1 MNRKLLILLFGL
13 PSCLLAAASAPD
25 PLFQSSEIIDITL
38 TAPFSLIDDERDKEK
53 EYEGSLSYTDAVG
66 EQVRLDVGL
75 QVRGNWRLR
84 KDNCTYSQLWVDFKR
99 GQVAGTIFENQNRL
113 KLVVQCRRP
122 DRYAELIVKEQQ
134 AYQIFAELSE
144 YNFDTRLVNVSY
156 VDSEREDSS
165 RTQLAFFIEHQN
177 RLQARFGMEE
187 VELSSIPNEQLNA
200 SQASLVALF
209 MYLLGNTDYSIAQ
222 AAEGEECCHN
232 AKLLLSEAGDYFAI
246 PYDFDASGFVN
257 APYAAEPAPAMN
269 IRSNRQRRYRGYCKH
284 NDALP
289 SAMRI
294 MLEARANIA
303 AIVGDASRVSA
314 RTANSSSKYVQEL
327 FEVLADQRSF
337 DRAIIGDCRGQ

>member
-1 MNRKLLILLFGL
+1 MNRRLLFLLFGL
-13 PSCLLAAASAPD
+13 PSCLLAAVSAPD

-38 TAPFSLIDDERDKEK
+38 TAPFRLIDDERDKEK

-99 GQVAGTIFENQNRL
+99 GQAAGTIFENQNRL

-122 DRYAELIVKEQQ
+122 DRYAELLVKEQQ

-187 VELSSIPNEQLNA
+187 VNIDNITIGQLNA
-200 SQASLVALF
+200 DQASLVNLF
-209 MYLLGNTDYSIAQ
+209 MFLLGNTDYSIIQ
-222 AAEGEECCHN
+222 GLEGEECCHN
-232 AKLLLSEAGDYFAI
+232 AKLLLSETGDYFAI
-246 PYDFDASGFVN
+246 PYDFDASGYVD
-257 APYAAEPAPAMN
+257 APYAAEPAPVMD
-269 IRSNRQRRYRGYCKH
+269 IRSNRQRRYRGYCRH

-289 SAMRI
+289 STRRI
-294 MLEARANIA
+294 MLEARANII
-303 AIVGDASRVSA
+303 AIVGDGSRVSS

-327 FEVLADQRSF
+327 FEILADQRRF
-337 DRAIIGDCRGQ
+337 ERAIIDDCRGQ